1 MTQIERIEQMENILD
16 RLQEAVAQAND
27 AISRLRELGPPALQL
42 DYYYGSPEWFDDL
55 QADEKGLLPEG
66 LKRGVLSEDGIY
78 DVLNEYKNLFGF
90 TNLQN
95 ES

>member
-27 AISRLRELGPPALQL
+27 AISHLRELGPLALQL
-42 DYYYGSPEWFDDL
+42 DDYYGSPEWFDDL
-55 QADEKGLLPEG
+55 QADEKGLLPKG

-78 DVLNEYKNLFGF
+78 DVLNEYKSFRTCFDL
-90 TNLQN
+90 
-95 ES
+95 